1 MKRMFAALCAS
12 AMLSTLTMRTSADSI
27 WIEPV
32 KMRVTCYVPTG
43 NKTADGTV
51 PYEGIC
57 AAKREWIGKTA
68 IVYDQDMRYVGVF
81 EIRDTGGAKRIKN
94 GTSIDIFRDTLE
106 RCYEYEREHGMY
118 GYVQIVEAD
127 G

>member
-1 MKRMFAALCAS
+1 MLTISIALWSLKSANVSASDKRVFV
-12 AMLSTLTMRTSADSI
+12 
-27 WIEPV
+27 EPV
-32 KMRVTCYVPTG
+32 KMRVTCYIPTG

-57 AAKREWIGKTA
+57 AAKREWMGKTA
-68 IVYDQDMRYVGVF
+68 IVYDENMRYVGVF
-81 EIRDTGGAKRIKN
+81 EIRDTGGHSRIKN

-118 GYVQIVEAD
+118 GYVQIIDAE